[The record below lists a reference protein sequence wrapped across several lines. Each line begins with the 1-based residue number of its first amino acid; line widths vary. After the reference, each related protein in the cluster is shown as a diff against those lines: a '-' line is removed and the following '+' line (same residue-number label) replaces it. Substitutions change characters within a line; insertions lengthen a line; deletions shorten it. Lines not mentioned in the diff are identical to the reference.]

1 MSLQIDSYELKNIF
15 DLLDYDKDGKVNLN
29 EAIEIIKS
37 IDYDKENP
45 VIFNFIQDLGEGL
58 INYDEFEKKINELIK
73 DKNENNGMRRMYE
86 MFVNDNKSKN
96 INLNELKKICNEL
109 GRNLSKT
116 DLESLFNEAGNEKEI
131 TFETF
136 VEFLNNKFGQ

>member
-58 INYDEFEKKINELIK
+58 INDDEFEKKINELIK

-116 DLESLFNEAGNEKEI
+116 DLESLFIEAGNEKEI

-136 VEFLNNKFGQ
+136 VQFLNNKFGQ

>member
-1 MSLQIDSYELKNIF
+1 MNLEIDSYELKNIF

-45 VIFNFIQDLGEGL
+45 VIFNFIQELGEGL
-58 INYDEFEKKINELIK
+58 INYDDFEKKINQLIK
-73 DKNENNGMRRMYE
+73 DQNENNGLRRMYE
-86 MFVNDNKSKN
+86 IFINDNKNKN
-96 INLNELKKICNEL
+96 INLNEFQKICNEL
-109 GRNLSKT
+109 GRNLSNI
-116 DLESLFNEAGNEKEI
+116 DLENLFKEAGNEKEI

-136 VEFLNNKFGQ
+136 VDFLNKKFGK

>member
-96 INLNELKKICNEL
+96 ICNEL

-116 DLESLFNEAGNEKEI
+116 DLESLFIEAGNEKEI

-136 VEFLNNKFGQ
+136 VQFLNNKFGQ

>member
-1 MSLQIDSYELKNIF
+1 MSLHIDSYELKNIF
-15 DLLDYDKDGKVNLN
+15 ALLDYDKDGKINLN

-37 IDYDKENP
+37 IDYDKEHP
-45 VIFNFIQDLGEGL
+45 VIFNFIQELGEGL
-58 INYDEFEKKINELIK
+58 INYDEFEKKINELII
-73 DKNENNGMRRMYE
+73 DQNENNGMRRIYE
-86 MFVNDNKSKN
+86 IFVNDNKSKN

-116 DLESLFNEAGNEKEI
+116 DLENLFIEAGNEKEI

-136 VEFLNNKFGQ
+136 VQFLNKKFGK

>member
-1 MSLQIDSYELKNIF
+1 MNLEIDSYELKNIF

-29 EAIEIIKS
+29 EAIELIKS

-45 VIFNFIQDLGEGL
+45 VIFNFIQELGEGL

-73 DKNENNGMRRMYE
+73 DKNENNGLRRMYE
-86 MFVNDNKSKN
+86 IFINDNKNKN
-96 INLNELKKICNEL
+96 INLNEFQKICNEL
-109 GRNLSKT
+109 GRNLSNI
-116 DLESLFNEAGNEKEI
+116 DLENLFKEAGNEKEI

-136 VEFLNNKFGQ
+136 VEFLNKKFGK

>member
-1 MSLQIDSYELKNIF
+1 MNLEIDSYELKNIF

-37 IDYDKENP
+37 IDYDKEHP
-45 VIFNFIQDLGEGL
+45 IIFNFIQELGEGL
-58 INYDEFEKKINELIK
+58 INYDEFEKKINELII
-73 DKNENNGMRRMYE
+73 DQNENNGMRRIYE
-86 MFVNDNKSKN
+86 IFVNNNKSKN

-116 DLESLFNEAGNEKEI
+116 DLENLFIEAGNEKEI

-136 VEFLNNKFGQ
+136 VQFLNKKFGK

>member
-1 MSLQIDSYELKNIF
+1 MSLHIDSYELKNIF

-37 IDYDKENP
+37 IDYDKEHP
-45 VIFNFIQDLGEGL
+45 VIFNFIQELGEGL
-58 INYDEFEKKINELIK
+58 INYDEFEKKINELII
-73 DKNENNGMRRMYE
+73 DQNENNGMRRIYE
-86 MFVNDNKSKN
+86 IFVNNNKSKN

-116 DLESLFNEAGNEKEI
+116 DLENLFIEAGNEKEI

-136 VEFLNNKFGQ
+136 VQFLNKKFGK

>member
-1 MSLQIDSYELKNIF
+1 MSLHIDSYELKNIF

-37 IDYDKENP
+37 IDYDKEHP
-45 VIFNFIQDLGEGL
+45 VIFNFIQELGEGL
-58 INYDEFEKKINELIK
+58 INYEEFEKKINELII
-73 DKNENNGMRRMYE
+73 DQNENNGMRRMYE

-116 DLESLFNEAGNEKEI
+116 DLENLFIEAGNEKEI

-136 VEFLNNKFGQ
+136 VQFLNKKFGK

>member
-1 MSLQIDSYELKNIF
+1 MSLHIDSYELKNIF

-37 IDYDKENP
+37 IDYDKEHP
-45 VIFNFIQDLGEGL
+45 IIFNFIQELGEGL
-58 INYDEFEKKINELIK
+58 INYDEFEKKINELII
-73 DKNENNGMRRMYE
+73 DQNENNGMRRIYE
-86 MFVNDNKSKN
+86 IFVNDNKSKN

-116 DLESLFNEAGNEKEI
+116 DLENLFIEAGNEKEI

-136 VEFLNNKFGQ
+136 VQFLNKKFGK

>member
-116 DLESLFNEAGNEKEI
+116 DLESLFIEAGNEKEI

-136 VEFLNNKFGQ
+136 VQFLNNKFGQ

>member
-1 MSLQIDSYELKNIF
+1 MSLHIDSYELKNIF
-15 DLLDYDKDGKVNLN
+15 ALLDYDKDGKVNLN

-37 IDYDKENP
+37 IDYDKEHP
-45 VIFNFIQDLGEGL
+45 VIFNFIQELGEGL
-58 INYDEFEKKINELIK
+58 INYEEFEKKINELII
-73 DKNENNGMRRMYE
+73 DQNENNGMRRIYE
-86 MFVNDNKSKN
+86 IFVNNNKSKN

-116 DLESLFNEAGNEKEI
+116 DLENLFIEAGNEKEI

-136 VEFLNNKFGQ
+136 VQFLNKKFGK

>member
-29 EAIEIIKS
+29 EAIELIKS

-45 VIFNFIQDLGEGL
+45 VIFNFIQELGEGL
-58 INYDEFEKKINELIK
+58 INYDDFEKKINQLIK
-73 DKNENNGMRRMYE
+73 DQNENNGLRRMYE
-86 MFVNDNKSKN
+86 IFINDNKNKN
-96 INLNELKKICNEL
+96 INLNEFQKICNEL
-109 GRNLSKT
+109 GRNLSNI
-116 DLESLFNEAGNEKEI
+116 DLENLFKEAGNEKEI

-136 VEFLNNKFGQ
+136 VEFLNKKFGK

>member
-1 MSLQIDSYELKNIF
+1 MNLEIDSYELKNIF

-29 EAIEIIKS
+29 EAIELIKS

-45 VIFNFIQDLGEGL
+45 VIFNFIQELGEGL
-58 INYDEFEKKINELIK
+58 INYDDFEKKINQLIK
-73 DKNENNGMRRMYE
+73 DQNENNGLRRMYE
-86 MFVNDNKSKN
+86 IFINDNKNKN
-96 INLNELKKICNEL
+96 INLNEFQKICNEL

-116 DLESLFNEAGNEKEI
+116 DLESLFIEAGNEKEI

-136 VEFLNNKFGQ
+136 VEFLNKKFGK

>member
-96 INLNELKKICNEL
+96 INLNELNKICNEL

-116 DLESLFNEAGNEKEI
+116 DLESLFIEAGNEKEI

-136 VEFLNNKFGQ
+136 VQFLNNKFGQ

>member
-1 MSLQIDSYELKNIF
+1 MSLHIDSYELKNIF

-37 IDYDKENP
+37 IDYDKEHP
-45 VIFNFIQDLGEGL
+45 VIFNFIQELGEGL
-58 INYDEFEKKINELIK
+58 INYEEFEKKINELII
-73 DKNENNGMRRMYE
+73 DQNENNGMRRIYE
-86 MFVNDNKSKN
+86 IFVNNNKSKN

-116 DLESLFNEAGNEKEI
+116 DLENLFIEAGNEKEI

-136 VEFLNNKFGQ
+136 VQFLNKKFGK

>member
-1 MSLQIDSYELKNIF
+1 MSLHIDSYELKNIF

-37 IDYDKENP
+37 IDYDKEHP
-45 VIFNFIQDLGEGL
+45 IIFNFIQELGEGL
-58 INYDEFEKKINELIK
+58 INYDEFEKKINELII
-73 DKNENNGMRRMYE
+73 DQNENNGMRRIYE
-86 MFVNDNKSKN
+86 IFVNNNKSKN

-116 DLESLFNEAGNEKEI
+116 DLENLFIEAGNEKEI

-136 VEFLNNKFGQ
+136 VQFLNKKFGK

>member
-29 EAIEIIKS
+29 EAIELIKS

-45 VIFNFIQDLGEGL
+45 VIFNFIQELGEGL

-116 DLESLFNEAGNEKEI
+116 DLESLFIEAGNEKEI

-136 VEFLNNKFGQ
+136 VQFLNNKFGQ

>member
-1 MSLQIDSYELKNIF
+1 MSLHIDSYELKNIF
-15 DLLDYDKDGKVNLN
+15 DLLDYDKDGKVNLS

-37 IDYDKENP
+37 IDYDKEHP
-45 VIFNFIQDLGEGL
+45 IIFNFIQELGEGL
-58 INYDEFEKKINELIK
+58 INYDEFEKKINELII
-73 DKNENNGMRRMYE
+73 DQNENNGMRRIYE
-86 MFVNDNKSKN
+86 IFVNDNKSKN

-116 DLESLFNEAGNEKEI
+116 DLENLFIEAGNEKEI

-136 VEFLNNKFGQ
+136 VQFLNKKFGK

>member
-1 MSLQIDSYELKNIF
+1 MNLEIDSYELKNIF

-29 EAIEIIKS
+29 EAIELIKS

-45 VIFNFIQDLGEGL
+45 VIFNFIQELGEGL
-58 INYDEFEKKINELIK
+58 INYDDFEKKINQLIK
-73 DKNENNGMRRMYE
+73 DQNENNGLRRMYE
-86 MFVNDNKSKN
+86 IFINDNKNKN

-109 GRNLSKT
+109 GRNLSNI
-116 DLESLFNEAGNEKEI
+116 DLENLFKEAGNEKEI

-136 VEFLNNKFGQ
+136 VEFLNKKFGK

>member
-45 VIFNFIQDLGEGL
+45 VIGL

-116 DLESLFNEAGNEKEI
+116 DLESLFIEAGNEKEI

-136 VEFLNNKFGQ
+136 VQFLNNKFGQ